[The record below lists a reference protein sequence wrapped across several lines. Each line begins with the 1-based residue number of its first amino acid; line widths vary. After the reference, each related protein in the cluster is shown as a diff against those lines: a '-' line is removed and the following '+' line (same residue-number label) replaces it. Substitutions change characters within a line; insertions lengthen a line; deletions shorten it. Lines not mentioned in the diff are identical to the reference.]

1 MNLIFIGK
9 LVNTHGLKGEVKL
22 ISDFKFKTDVF
33 KINNNIYI
41 NDIKYTIKSYR
52 KHKMFDM
59 VILDGISDID
69 KALELKGNLVYI
81 NKEEYT
87 FNGYLNEDLIGL
99 DVYDNDTLKG
109 KVTDIYKTNNSELLV
124 IEGNKKHM
132 VPNIDVFINKVD
144 LENKKI
150 FINYIKGLDN
160 ED

>member
-1 MNLIFIGK
+1 MNLIYIGK

-59 VILDGISDID
+59 ITLDGIDDIE